1 MSDRR
6 LVTVTRQIGLAD
18 VRPDGRVRLDAVARI
33 VQDVAD
39 HDAATAP
46 DTDDM
51 GVWILRRMA
60 MDLAHTP
67 RLRAHVTATT
77 YCSGVG
83 ARWAERTTELR
94 VGERSCIA
102 TTALW
107 VHVDRERGTPTPL
120 PKSFDAVWGATA
132 QGRKVSARL
141 QHDAPPADVNR
152 RHWPLRATDLDVLDH
167 VNNTAY
173 WAPVE
178 EELAWRGRPKVHRAE
193 IEFRAGLVA
202 TDNVDLLTTSTADGF
217 ACWLLV
223 GDDVRASMLVVSGS

>member
-18 VRPDGRVRLDAVARI
+18 VRPDGRARLDAIARI

-39 HDAATAP
+39 HDAATAS

-60 MDLAHTP
+60 LALAHTP
-67 RLRAHVTATT
+67 RLRAQVTATT

-94 VGERSCIA
+94 VGERSCVSA
-102 TTALW
+102 TALW
-107 VHVDRERGTPTPL
+107 VHVDPERGTPTPL
-120 PKSFDAVWGATA
+120 PKSFDAVWGSTA

-141 QHDAPPADVNR
+141 QHDAPPPGLDGQR
-152 RHWPLRATDLDVLDH
+152 WPLRATDLDVLDH
-167 VNNTAY
+167 VNNAAY

-178 EELAWRGRPKVHRAE
+178 EELARQGRPKVQRAE
-193 IEFRAGLVA
+193 IEFRSGLVA
-202 TDNVDLLTTSTADGF
+202 TDDVDVLTMTTADGF
-217 ACWLLV
+217 ACWLVV

>member
-18 VRPDGRVRLDAVARI
+18 VRPDGRARLDAVARI

-51 GVWILRRMA
+51 GVWILRRLA
-60 MDLAHTP
+60 LELAHTP
-67 RLRAHVTATT
+67 RLRAQVTATT

-94 VGERSCIA
+94 VGEQSCIA

-107 VHVDRERGTPTPL
+107 VHVDRERGTPAPL
-120 PKSFDAVWGATA
+120 PKSFDSVWGATA
-132 QGRKVSARL
+132 HGRKVSARL
-141 QHDAPPADVNR
+141 RHDAPPSGLDR
-152 RHWPLRATDLDVLDH
+152 LRWPLRATDLDVLDH
-167 VNNTAY
+167 VNNAAY

-178 EELAWRGRPKVHRAE
+178 EELARRGRPKVRRAE
-193 IEFRAGLVA
+193 IEFRAGLLA
-202 TDNVDLLTTSTADGF
+202 TDAVDVVSNSTADGF
-217 ACWLLV
+217 ACWLVV
-223 GDDVRASMLVVSGS
+223 GDDVRASMLVGCAS

>member
-18 VRPDGRVRLDAVARI
+18 VRPDGRARLDAIARI
-33 VQDVAD
+33 VQDAAD

-51 GVWILRRMA
+51 GVWILRRLA
-60 MDLAHTP
+60 IDLAHTP
-67 RLRAHVTATT
+67 RLRAQVTATT
-77 YCSGVG
+77 YCTGVG

-94 VGERSCIA
+94 VGEQSCVT

-107 VHVDRERGTPTPL
+107 VHVDRERGTPIPL

-141 QHDAPPADVNR
+141 QHGAPTPGIER
-152 RHWPLRATDLDVLDH
+152 QHWPLRATDLDVLDH
-167 VNNTAY
+167 VNNAAY

-178 EELAWRGRPKVHRAE
+178 EELARRGRPQLRRAE
-193 IEFRAGLVA
+193 IEFRSGLLA
-202 TDNVDLLTTSTADGF
+202 SDDVDVLTASRTDGF
-217 ACWLLV
+217 ACWLVV
-223 GDDVRASMLVVSGS
+223 GDDVRASMLVGCAS